1 VVGRPNVGK
10 STLMNAYLGHKI
22 SIVSDKPQTTR
33 RRVLGILTL
42 DHAQVILVDTP
53 GIHKPRHKLGE
64 VMVKTAVQAI
74 PNGDVILWLVDASRL
89 PTPDDREIAR
99 LIREQGRRGPLILG
113 LNKSDRVP
121 VKERPARQAAYVALA
136 RPAEALFVSATVG
149 ENQDAL
155 LDTLIAH
162 LPPGPRYYPEDQIT
176 DQTERAIAGELIRE
190 QVLLHTHQEVPHA
203 VEVVVDDFKRRS
215 ASLVYIHATILVER
229 SSQKGILLGR
239 KGQMIRSISQAAR
252 QQIEGLVGSQVYLEL
267 WVKVRPNWRQSD
279 SELRYLGYR

>member
-1 VVGRPNVGK
+1 
-10 STLMNAYLGHKI
+10 MNAYLGHKI